1 MGWRVRPHRRTLRNN
16 TGLVTGG
23 EAVEEQTAIG
33 LWVALGI
40 LAIVIAG
47 LVGFWVGRV
56 TSDDRKLIR
65 QLEEELDRRMQEL
78 TRYRSQVNDHFDRT
92 ATLFATMAGS
102 YRDLYHHLAQS
113 AEELADKPTR
123 ERLEDRAGQLLSNVP
138 NRDSGEHDT
147 GGRESVDPPR
157 DPDELPGE
165 PSASE
170 RRSSG

>member
-1 MGWRVRPHRRTLRNN
+1 M
-16 TGLVTGG
+16 
-23 EAVEEQTAIG
+23 VEEQTAVG

-40 LAIVIAG
+40 LAIVIAA

-56 TSDDRKLIR
+56 TSDERKLIR
-65 QLEEELDRRMQEL
+65 ELEEELDRRMQEL

-123 ERLEDRAGQLLSNVP
+123 DRLEDRAGQLLSHMTR
-138 NRDSGEHDT
+138 RDYGN
-147 GGRESVDPPR
+147 G
-157 DPDELPGE
+157 PGE
-165 PSASE
+165 AAGGANESDAQDDEPSSKGAGDE
-170 RRSSG
+170 ARKPDDRPRPD